1 MRGNEW
7 NTWGSQQLVLHSR
20 PRVRCAF
27 LWGHLMIDL
36 FHSTLKWKKK
46 QPTCSI
52 WMSKHTMDR
61 LPGAAIGYG
70 GEFDQPL

>member
-1 MRGNEW
+1 
-7 NTWGSQQLVLHSR
+7 
-20 PRVRCAF
+20 
-27 LWGHLMIDL
+27 MIDL